1 MKVSFDRD
9 EAEEDAPADVNE
21 THDPWE
27 GFAASLTGEEREYLR
42 KALDGETSARPG
54 IEDAVNGKALTH
66 VGDTVLED
74 GRPVEDYLEEL
85 RRMM

>member
-1 MKVSFDRD
+1 MDSKIT
-9 EAEEDAPADVNE
+9 E
-21 THDPWE
+21 TE
-27 GFAASLTGEEREYLR
+27 KEYLR
-42 KALDGETSARPG
+42 KVLDGETSARPG

-74 GRPVEDYLEEL
+74 GRPVEDYLDEL

>member
-1 MKVSFDRD
+1 MTSSAEDPRKV
-9 EAEEDAPADVNE
+9 
-21 THDPWE
+21 
-27 GFAASLTGEEREYLR
+27 
-42 KALDGETSARPG
+42 LDGETSARPG